1 VVEQDAM
8 TGRDGAPLV
17 IAILHD
23 LHSPSLS
30 LVATT
35 AWIVTVERVAD
46 RRRGVIECVWCR

>member
-1 VVEQDAM
+1 MNALRVVEQDAV

-23 LHSPSLS
+23 LHFPSLS

-35 AWIVTVERVAD
+35 AWIVTGRES
-46 RRRGVIECVWCR
+46 G